1 MSLSVQHEETP
12 ITPVR
17 VHSFGEVK
25 KPQNKTF
32 DEALILN
39 SPITK
44 NYDFLM
50 TIESGNV

>member
-1 MSLSVQHEETP
+1 MSLPVQHEETP

-17 VHSFGEVK
+17 VHLVSEVK
-25 KPQNKTF
+25 KPRNKMF
-32 DEALILN
+32 DDALILN

-50 TIESGNV
+50 TYESGNV